1 VGGFIRGECIAS
13 ANAEIEKMSSDF
25 KSALDNI
32 RIFSGLSEKD
42 RAAIAMRCNWKRVAP
57 REQII
62 GQLENTT
69 DVFFVIQG
77 HVRAINF
84 SQLGKQVS
92 FIDVGPGEIFGEF
105 AAIDGEAR
113 STNVLA
119 LDDAFI
125 GSMSAET
132 FWHVIDHNPC
142 VAAELLKR
150 FTQVVRQ
157 LNERVFVLST
167 MNVNH
172 RIQAELLS
180 LARASGIENNSSV
193 LKPSLTHAE
202 IASRVGSSRET
213 VSREINALTRS
224 GVLRKNKRILIIEDV
239 AWLERSI
246 ATEMGEPVSDSP
258 EGEA

>member
-1 VGGFIRGECIAS
+1 
-13 ANAEIEKMSSDF
+13 MPPDF

-42 RAAIAMRCNWKRVAP
+42 RSDIAMRCNWRRVEP

-62 GQLENTT
+62 GQLDTTT

-77 HVRAINF
+77 HLRAINF

-92 FIDVGPGEIFGEF
+92 FVDVGPGEIFGEF

-125 GSMSAET
+125 GSMSAEM
-132 FWHVIDHNPC
+132 FWQVIDRNPC

-150 FTQVVRQ
+150 FTRVVRH
-157 LNERVFVLST
+157 LNDRVFVLST

-180 LARASGIENNSSV
+180 LARASGIENNRSV
-193 LKPSLTHAE
+193 LTPGLTHSE

-213 VSREINALTRS
+213 VSREINALTKS
-224 GVLRKNKRILIIEDV
+224 GVLSKNKRTLTVEDV
-239 AWLERSI
+239 HWLETNV
-246 ATEMGEPVSDSP
+246 AAEMGEPVHSDS
-258 EGEA
+258 